1 MPQMAAPAAPGWNRA
16 ANNRTVRSDN
26 GWSGGNAAAEFWM
39 VGEPGMAA
47 MAAGDAATAA
57 LPGIDGFLGTR
68 ASFGMDVV
76 VVGLFALLPVLA
88 LSVLMVRRGRYQI
101 HKALQIFI
109 MTALLAAI
117 IVFEVDIRL
126 ISDWRVRAA
135 ASSYW
140 PVGVGV
146 ALGIHLIF
154 AVSTLVLLL
163 WAFIE
168 ALLRFPKPPVPGSHS
183 PQHRRIARWAA
194 ADLLATAITGGI
206 FYCLAFV

>member
-1 MPQMAAPAAPGWNRA
+1 
-16 ANNRTVRSDN
+16 
-26 GWSGGNAAAEFWM
+26 M
-39 VGEPGMAA
+39 VA

-88 LSVLMVRRGRYQI
+88 LSIAMVRQGRYRV

-117 IVFEVDIRL
+117 VVFEVDIRL

-140 PVGVGV
+140 PMGVGL

-163 WAFIE
+163 WVFVE
-168 ALLRFPKPPVPGSHS
+168 ALLRFPRPPLPGSHS
-183 PQHRRIARWAA
+183 RRHRRLAWLAA

>member
-1 MPQMAAPAAPGWNRA
+1 
-16 ANNRTVRSDN
+16 
-26 GWSGGNAAAEFWM
+26 M
-39 VGEPGMAA
+39 VA
-47 MAAGDAATAA
+47 MAAGETATAV
-57 LPGIDGFLGTR
+57 LPGINGFLGTR

-88 LSVLMVRRGRYQI
+88 LSIVMVRQGRYRI

-109 MTALLAAI
+109 MLALLAAI
-117 IVFEVDIRL
+117 VIFEIDIRL

-135 ASSYW
+135 VSRYW

-154 AVSTLVLLL
+154 AVSTLGLLL
-163 WAFIE
+163 WVFIE
-168 ALLRFPKPPVPGSHS
+168 ALLRFPQPPLPGSHS
-183 PQHRRIARWAA
+183 PRHRRLAWWAA

>member
-1 MPQMAAPAAPGWNRA
+1 
-16 ANNRTVRSDN
+16 
-26 GWSGGNAAAEFWM
+26 M
-39 VGEPGMAA
+39 VA
-47 MAAGDAATAA
+47 MAASEAVAAA

-68 ASFGMDVV
+68 ASLGMDVV

-88 LSVLMVRRGRYQI
+88 LSICMVKQGRYRL

-117 IVFEVDIRL
+117 VVFEIDIRL

-135 ASSYW
+135 PSSSW
-140 PVGVGV
+140 PIGVGV

-154 AVSTLVLLL
+154 AVSSLGLLL
-163 WAFIE
+163 WVFIE
-168 ALLRFPKPPVPGSHS
+168 ALLRFPSPPVPGSHS
-183 PQHRRIARWAA
+183 QRHRRLARLAA
-194 ADLLATAITGGI
+194 ADLTATAVTGGI

>member
-1 MPQMAAPAAPGWNRA
+1 MVAMA
-16 ANNRTVRSDN
+16 VSE
-26 GWSGGNAAAEFWM
+26 AAA
-39 VGEPGMAA
+39 
-47 MAAGDAATAA
+47 AT

-68 ASFGMDVV
+68 ASLGMDVV

-88 LSVLMVRRGRYQI
+88 LSIMMVRQGRYRL

-117 IVFEVDIRL
+117 IVFEIDIRL
-126 ISDWRVRAA
+126 LSDWRVRAA

-154 AVSTLVLLL
+154 AVSSLVLLL
-163 WAFIE
+163 WVFVE
-168 ALLRFPKPPVPGSHS
+168 ALLRFPVPPVPGSHS
-183 PQHRRIARWAA
+183 LRHRRLAWWAA

>member
-1 MPQMAAPAAPGWNRA
+1 
-16 ANNRTVRSDN
+16 
-26 GWSGGNAAAEFWM
+26 M
-39 VGEPGMAA
+39 VA
-47 MAAGDAATAA
+47 MAAGDVATAA

-88 LSVLMVRRGRYQI
+88 LSIVMVRQGRYRV

-117 IVFEVDIRL
+117 VVFEVDIRL

-135 ASSYW
+135 ASPYW
-140 PVGVGV
+140 PMGVGL

-163 WAFIE
+163 WVFVE
-168 ALLRFPKPPVPGSHS
+168 ALLRFPRPPLPGSHS
-183 PQHRRIARWAA
+183 RRHRRLAWLAA